1 MIANFTS
8 KTIPKYGEISDII
21 ERCIEYL
28 VGNIMKTAF
37 KRLLECMPINETQ
50 TLLDIT
56 NEVETVMCLCMVFI
70 INMGKI
76 IFEKTGIVFEVKLAI
91 IGPVE
96 KLRNIKESTNL
107 TLDKKVDGIIN
118 SNSS

>member
-1 MIANFTS
+1 
-8 KTIPKYGEISDII
+8 
-21 ERCIEYL
+21 
-28 VGNIMKTAF
+28 MKTAF
-37 KRLLECMPINETQ
+37 KRLLECMPINESQ

-70 INMGKI
+70 VNMGK
-76 IFEKTGIVFEVKLAI
+76 
-91 IGPVE
+91 
-96 KLRNIKESTNL
+96 NIKESTNL